1 MFAASLHTEE
11 EAIQK
16 TFYCLKIWCFIPFKH
31 AQEGDMKTALVCI
44 IKVITSFIY
53 KYMYTEQIAFVD
65 YLIKATNYVN
75 QVPCVLIKTS
85 AHLFTCVCSLLCVV
99 PHTALHA
106 ASPLHN
112 TTHHHVP
119 FQSPAIF

>member
-75 QVPCVLIKTS
+75 QVPCVSIKTS
-85 AHLFTCVCSLLCVV
+85 VH
-99 PHTALHA
+99 
-106 ASPLHN
+106 
-112 TTHHHVP
+112 
-119 FQSPAIF
+119 